1 MIPLALLALP
11 AAASA
16 QTPQGFIAC
25 QSQQELEQLL
35 ASDRGFMPDGCRNV
49 AVNSLESE
57 HGNICVMD
65 FQPDENQ
72 GVLDRITEA
81 ALPTQWWVSC
91 ADLSG
96 SSERHGRQPAVLR

>member
-1 MIPLALLALP
+1 MRPHHLIVTLAILALP
-11 AAASA
+11 AAAAA

-35 ASDRGFMPDGCRNV
+35 ASDGDFTPDGCRNV
-49 AVNSLESE
+49 AVTSLESE

-65 FQPDENQ
+65 FQPGEDG
-72 GVLDRITEA
+72 GVLDRLTDA

-91 ADLSG
+91 AELS
-96 SSERHGRQPAVLR
+96 EIE